1 MAPAPEAPGR
11 GPGPGGGGA
20 AESAAAPAA
29 GTGARL
35 TAGLLLAAAGL
46 AGTACAGP
54 ERSEAPVRE
63 EVYVEVMAR
72 LAAVR
77 AAADSSRAALPSPG
91 QDADSA
97 GRDAPPLQAGPDPE
111 GRSRTLAQGTA
122 DSLREAVLREHEV
135 RREDLKAFARIVG
148 DEPKRMKT
156 LWTRIAARAD
166 SLREAGWPP
175 TAAPV
180 EPDSSRGG
188 GP

>member
-11 GPGPGGGGA
+11 DPGPGGGGA
-20 AESAAAPAA
+20 AESAAA
-29 GTGARL
+29 GTGARRL

-91 QDADSA
+91 QEADSA

-135 RREDLKAFARIVG
+135 RREDLEAFARIVG
-148 DEPKRMKT
+148 DEPKRMET

-175 TAAPV
+175 APPV
-180 EPDSSRGG
+180 EPDSLRGG